1 MVDDPGVALSG
12 EPVVLIVDDDRGLC
26 EILAQR
32 LDLDG
37 LRSECVQDGLSA
49 VQRAFALRPQ
59 LVVLDLSLPELSGD
73 QVFARLRADH
83 RTRYTPVIF
92 LTGHTDRREKVN
104 RLLAGADDYV
114 TKPFDLDEL
123 AARVQAAIRRART
136 LGGLN
141 PLSGLPG
148 NSAIYDEMTRRIKGK
163 QSFACLYLDI
173 DHFKSFNDRYG
184 FTRGDTLIVAL
195 AEAIFGA
202 VSASGEDAFLGHI
215 GGDDYVVLCDVG
227 AAERL
232 AEDVVARFEV
242 RSRQLH
248 DDGDLAAGG
257 YEAPDRRGVRTR
269 WPLASV
275 SVGVA
280 LSTAA
285 SFPTAA
291 ALAQVAAEMKGV
303 AKAQPG
309 SRVALDRRTAEA
321 TERWET
327 HSTRS

>member
-1 MVDDPGVALSG
+1 VTDPTIPAH
-12 EPVVLIVDDDRGLC
+12 EPLVLIVDDDQALC
-26 EILAQR
+26 DLLSERLA
-32 LDLDG
+32 LDG
-37 LRSECVQDGLSA
+37 LRTECAHDGLSA

-59 LVVLDLSLPELSGD
+59 LVVLDLTLPELSGD

-92 LTGHTDRREKVN
+92 LTGRNGRQEKVD

-123 AARVQAAIRRART
+123 VARVRAAIRRART

-148 NSAIYDEMTRRIKGK
+148 NSAIYDEMTTRIKHGET
-163 QSFACLYLDI
+163 FACLYLNI

-202 VSASGEDAFLGHI
+202 VSASGEDTFLGHI
-215 GGDDYVVLCDVG
+215 GGDDFVVLCDRGV
-227 AAERL
+227 AERL
-232 AEDVVARFEV
+232 AGEIVARFEV

-248 DDGDLAAGG
+248 DDGDRAAGG

-275 SVGVA
+275 SVGIA
-280 LSTAA
+280 LSGAET
-285 SFPTAA
+285 FQTAA
-291 ALAQVAAEMKGV
+291 ALAQIAAEMKGV
-303 AKAQPG
+303 AKAQIRD
-309 SRVALDRRTAEA
+309 RVAIDRRSADAAASPEA
-321 TERWET
+321 
-327 HSTRS
+327 HSARS

>member
-1 MVDDPGVALSG
+1 MALSL
-12 EPVVLIVDDDRGLC
+12 EPLVLIVDDDRELC
-26 EILAQR
+26 DLLAER
-32 LDLDG
+32 LALDG
-37 LRSECVQDGLSA
+37 LRSECVQDGLNA

-92 LTGHTDRREKVN
+92 LTGRTGRREKVD

-114 TKPFDLDEL
+114 TKPFDLEEL
-123 AARVQAAIRRART
+123 AARVHASIRRART

-148 NSAIYDEMTRRIKGK
+148 NSAIYDEMTTRIKQR

-184 FTRGDTLIVAL
+184 FTRGDTLIVTL

-202 VSASGEDAFLGHI
+202 VGASGEDAFLGHI

-227 AAERL
+227 EAEAL
-232 AEDVVARFEV
+232 AGEVVARFEV

-275 SVGVA
+275 SVGIA
-280 LSTAA
+280 MSNPEA
-285 SFPTAA
+285 FPTAA
-291 ALAQVAAEMKGV
+291 ALAQVAAEMKAV

-309 SRVALDRRTAEA
+309 NRVAFDRRNSEA
-321 TERWET
+321 SA
-327 HSTRS
+327 HSEAHSARN

>member
-1 MVDDPGVALSG
+1 MTLQSVAAH
-12 EPVVLIVDDDRGLC
+12 EPTVLIVDDDRALC
-26 EILAQR
+26 DLLHDRLA
-32 LDLDG
+32 LDG
-37 LRSECVQDGLSA
+37 LRCECVNDGLSA
-49 VQRAFALRPQ
+49 VQRALALRPQ

-73 QVFARLRADH
+73 QVFARLRSDH

-92 LTGHTDRREKVN
+92 LTGASGRKEKVS

-123 AARVQAAIRRART
+123 VARVQAALRRART
-136 LGGLN
+136 FGGLN

-148 NSAIYDEMTRRIKGK
+148 NSAIYEEMTTRLK
-163 QSFACLYLDI
+163 QGRPFACLYLDI

-202 VSASGEDAFLGHI
+202 VGASGDHAFLGHI
-215 GGDDYVVLCDVG
+215 GGDDFVVLCDTD

-232 AEDVVARFEV
+232 ATDVVARFEV
-242 RSRQLH
+242 RSHQLH
-248 DDGDLAAGG
+248 DEGDLAAGG
-257 YEAPDRRGVRTR
+257 YEAPDRQGIRTR

-280 LSTAA
+280 LNGAVVTN
-285 SFPTAA
+285 PTAA
-291 ALAQVAAEMKGV
+291 AMAQLAAEMKGV

-309 SRVALDRRTAEA
+309 SRIAIDRRSVDASARSEA
-321 TERWET
+321 
-327 HSTRS
+327 HPGRS

>member
-1 MVDDPGVALSG
+1 MTLLPVTAP
-12 EPVVLIVDDDRGLC
+12 EPIVLIVDDDRALC
-26 EILAQR
+26 DLLRDRLA
-32 LDLDG
+32 LDD
-37 LRSECVQDGLSA
+37 LRSASVHDGLSA

-59 LVVLDLSLPELSGD
+59 LIVLDLSLPELSGD
-73 QVFARLRADH
+73 QVFARLRSDH

-92 LTGHTDRREKVN
+92 LTGASDRTEKVSH
-104 RLLAGADDYV
+104 LLAGADDYV

-123 AARVQAAIRRART
+123 AARVQAALRRART

-148 NSAIYDEMTRRIKGK
+148 NSAIYEEMTTRLRHG
-163 QSFACLYLDI
+163 QRFACLYLDL

-202 VSASGEDAFLGHI
+202 VGSSGDDAFLGHI
-215 GGDDYVVLCDVG
+215 GGDDFVVLCDAD

-232 AEDVVARFEV
+232 AEDIVARFEV

-248 DDGDLAAGG
+248 DEGDLAAGG
-257 YEAPDRRGVRTR
+257 YEAPDRRGIRTR

-280 LSTAA
+280 LSGADT
-285 SFPTAA
+285 FLTAA
-291 ALAQVAAEMKGV
+291 ALAQTAAEMKAV

-309 SRVALDRRTAEA
+309 SRVAVDRRNADATARPEA
-321 TERWET
+321 
-327 HSTRS
+327 HSGRS